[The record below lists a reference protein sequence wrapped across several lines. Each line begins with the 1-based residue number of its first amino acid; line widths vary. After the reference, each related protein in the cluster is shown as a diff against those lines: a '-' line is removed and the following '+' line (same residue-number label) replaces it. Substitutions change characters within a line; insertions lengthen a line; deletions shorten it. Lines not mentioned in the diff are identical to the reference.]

1 MKILDNNIAIIE
13 RDTYY
18 SKWVVEHSTLEIAL
32 AELLPLRRYV
42 PRGSCVVDV
51 GANIGCHTVTYANWV
66 GTDGVVVAFEP
77 VLESFNCLEHNV
89 KDLPQVMTV
98 NAALSDT
105 ESYRDIHVPPENL
118 GASCLTD
125 DEGPIITVLL
135 DDFHLRNVSFI
146 KIDVEGY
153 EVKVLRG
160 AVKTILE
167 WRPVMLIEVNRGA
180 LARYGSTAE
189 ELRYLIESSGY
200 STQIT
205 DDRIPWSDPQFDI
218 LCIPQ

>member
-1 MKILDNNIAIIE
+1 MKILSNGVAVMEN
-13 RDTYY
+13 DTHL
-18 SKWVVEHSTLEIAL
+18 SKWVEELNTIEIAM
-32 AELLPLRRYV
+32 EMLLPFRRYI
-42 PRGSCVVDV
+42 PRGSCVIDA
-51 GANIGCHTVTYANWV
+51 GACIGDHTVTYANWV

-77 VLESFNCLEHNV
+77 LPNAFNCLEHNV

-98 NAALSDT
+98 NAALSDV
-105 ESYRDIHVPPENL
+105 ESYSSVCELDNL
-118 GASCLTD
+118 GASYLTD
-125 DEGPIITVLL
+125 NEGEIITVLL
-135 DDFHLRNVSFI
+135 DDFRLRNVSFI
-146 KIDVEGY
+146 KMDIEGC
-153 EVKVLRG
+153 EVKALRG

-167 WRPVMLIEVNRGA
+167 WRPVMLIEVNRSA

-218 LCIPQ
+218 LCVPQ